1 MRYFLLLFSFV
12 CTINGFAQTKKLT
25 IEDCVLKG
33 KTSLAPEKLNQ
44 PIWVENKSILF
55 YTRKIKGTD
64 NLVKYDWKKKPTTT
78 VWSLSKLNE
87 AFTRKKLDTLKKIP
101 TILKATSEYLQFINS
116 NSLIRYDYRKDS
128 IILDFFIDENAENI
142 DVSKSSNNIAYVLN
156 NNLFIKPFNGKLQT
170 ITTDGGYEMVYGK
183 SVHRDEYGISKG
195 TYWSPKGDLLAFYKM
210 NQSMVTDYP
219 ILDLENK
226 PSKEHNIKYPMAGG
240 KSHEVSIGV
249 YNIANQKLVYL
260 NILGPADQ
268 YLTNIAWSNDEKHIY
283 VVVLNRKTTH
293 LWLNEYDASTGNYTK
308 TILEEENN
316 NWVEPTNPIQFL
328 PNSNST
334 FVWQSQRTGHNHL
347 YLYDV
352 NGELIKTLTHGDWD
366 VISVAGITSIK
377 NKLFFT
383 ATTTSPLDQQICS
396 VDVFGF
402 SNSQQISH
410 ESGIHTM
417 LLNDQS
423 GDYLDMFGSNS
434 IPRISSI
441 YDRKGKLRS
450 NILLADNPLKDYKLG
465 STKIFTLKA
474 DDNTL
479 LYTRMIL
486 PNNFD
491 STKKYPCITYVYNG
505 PHVQLINNA
514 WLNGAD
520 LWLYYLAQEG
530 FVIFTIDGRGSGN
543 RGFDFEKI
551 IHRQIG
557 TAEIADQIK
566 GNTYLRSLKFID
578 TARLGIHGW
587 SYGGFMTTSLMTR
600 TPGKYKVGVC
610 GGPVIDWSLYEVMY
624 TERYMDTPSENPD
637 GFKKNNLLNYV
648 DNLSGKLLMIHGTS
662 DDVVV
667 WQHSLMYLK
676 KCVDRNKQIDYFCY
690 PGHLHNVLGKDRI
703 HLLTKITEY
712 FKSNL

>member
-1 MRYFLLLFSFV
+1 MRYIILLICV
-12 CTINGFAQTKKLT
+12 GCTINLLAQNKKLT

-33 KTSLAPEKLNQ
+33 KTSLAPEKLSQ

-55 YTRKIKGTD
+55 YTRKINGADK
-64 NLVKYDWKKKPTTT
+64 LVKYDWKKKPTTI

-87 AFTRKKLDTLKKIP
+87 AFRRKKLDTLKKIP
-101 TILKATSEYLQFINS
+101 VILKATSEYFQFINV
-116 NSLIRYDYRKDS
+116 NSLIRYDYKKDS
-128 IILDFFIDENAENI
+128 IILDFFIDESAENI
-142 DVSKSSNNIAYVLN
+142 DVSKISNNIAYVSK

-170 ITTDGGYEMVYGK
+170 ITTDGGYEVVYGK

-195 TYWSPKGDLLAFYKM
+195 TFWSPKGDMLAFYKM
-210 NQSMVTDYP
+210 DQSMVADYP
-219 ILDLENK
+219 IIDLENK
-226 PSKEHNIKYPMAGG
+226 PAKEHKIKYPMAGE

-249 YNIANQKLVYL
+249 YNTINQKLVYL

-268 YLTNIAWSNDEKHIY
+268 YLTNIAWSNDQKHIY
-283 VVVLNRKTTH
+283 VVVINRKTNH
-293 LWLNEYDASTGNYTK
+293 LWLNEYDAASGSYNK

-316 NWVEPTNPIQFL
+316 IWVEPTNPVQFL

-366 VISVAGITSIK
+366 VISVAGTTSIK

-396 VDVFGF
+396 IDLNGF
-402 SNSQQISH
+402 SNYQQISH
-410 ESGIHTM
+410 ESGIHTI
-417 LLNDQS
+417 LLNEQS
-423 GDYLDMFGSNS
+423 GDYLDMFGSHS

-441 YDRKGKLRS
+441 YDKKGKLRS

-465 STKIFTLKA
+465 ATKIISLKA
-474 DDNTL
+474 EDNTIL
-479 LYTRMIL
+479 FARMIL
-486 PNNFD
+486 PPNFD
-491 STKKYPCITYVYNG
+491 STKKYPSITYVYNG
-505 PHVQLINNA
+505 PHVQLINNS

-530 FVIFTIDGRGSGN
+530 FVVFTVDGRGSGN

-551 IHRQIG
+551 IHRQLG

-566 GNTYLRSLKFID
+566 GNNYLRGLKFID

-610 GGPVIDWSLYEVMY
+610 GGPVIDWSFYEVMY
-624 TERYMDTPSENPD
+624 TERYMDTPNENPE

-648 DNLSGKLLMIHGTS
+648 DNLSGKLLIIHGTS

-667 WQHSLMYLK
+667 WQHSLLY
-676 KCVDRNKQIDYFCY
+676 
-690 PGHLHNVLGKDRI
+690 
-703 HLLTKITEY
+703 
-712 FKSNL
+712 